1 MLITYQPNDD
11 IPVHIVCSV
20 SKSDADKET
29 ALAKKHKN
37 VVPPRQRRRL
47 LLESGLTIPKRSS
60 VVDAS
65 RRHASSTSSRDKEV
79 TATAAG
85 LTGEEG
91 MDDIFLPSRA
101 PASATSAALGS
112 SADPATA
119 QGDDGDDETKFKSA
133 RQVFGFQSAKKK
145 GGVLQTILQQQQEQ
159 EAAAA
164 AAAAEKA
171 SKAGRRAGSKK
182 VDKAETDKYANRA
195 RVARAI
201 SRTNQVD
208 SDHEANA
215 SSSEE
220 EDDEEEEEEDDQH
233 SRKRPRTEDED
244 MEDDDHDKALD
255 DLNEPQKSFF
265 EIDEMGA
272 ERYFQDVHQKSRT
285 SNNTLSKLPVLEHAD
300 FMAALRRTTVKHA
313 RETEMLQLLYEE
325 QFPQWYFELISGGFN
340 LLFYGYGS
348 KRQLLNRFAL
358 TFLTDAPVIIVNGF
372 FPTVTVKEILNK
384 ITAGAL
390 EYTGPTGSLQE
401 QTAFIHTYF
410 RQPDRRVKKVYLILH
425 NIDGPNLRSEKSQ
438 AALSYLASCPHVH
451 LLATLDHINAAL
463 LWDAVKVARFNWIWH
478 ELTTYENYLTET
490 SFENSIMVRR
500 GELGARGVQFVLA
513 SLTSNGKGLFRIMAE
528 HQIAMDRELQQL
540 QPGQGGNGGGGAVSR
555 NLADLGMS
563 HHALFQKCLENFLVS
578 NAVTFRSQLTEF
590 RDHQI
595 VQSRK
600 GPDGAEMLH
609 IPLESDVLEG
619 ILESLP

>member
-11 IPVHIVCSV
+11 IPIHIVCTV
-20 SKSDADKET
+20 SKKDADKEA
-29 ALAKKHKN
+29 ALAKKFKN
-37 VVPPRQRRRL
+37 VAPRQRKR
-47 LLESGLTIPKRSS
+47 LLESGLTIPTRSS
-60 VVDAS
+60 AVDAS
-65 RRHASSTSSRDKEV
+65 RRHAGSTSSRNKD
-79 TATAAG
+79 AAVAAVG
-85 LTGEEG
+85 GAGEEA
-91 MDDIFLPSRA
+91 MDNIFLPSRN
-101 PASATSAALGS
+101 PTSAALTTLGHSATNSKDPTAMESEDGS
-112 SADPATA
+112 
-119 QGDDGDDETKFKSA
+119 EEKKFKSA
-133 RQVFGFQSAKKK
+133 RDVFGFQSNKKK

-159 EAAAA
+159 EAEKAAA
-164 AAAAEKA
+164 AAAAA
-171 SKAGRRAGSKK
+171 AGRRKGSKK
-182 VDKAETDKYANRA
+182 ADKAETDKYANKA
-195 RVARAI
+195 RIARAI
-201 SRTNQVD
+201 SRTNRVD
-208 SDHEANA
+208 SDDEADA
-215 SSSEE
+215 S
-220 EDDEEEEEEDDQH
+220 EEEEDHDDDDDDDDDQH
-233 SRKRPRTEDED
+233 DHKRARMEENDA
-244 MEDDDHDKALD
+244 EDDVHDRALD
-255 DLNEPQKSFF
+255 DLNGPQKSFF
-265 EIDEMGA
+265 ETDEMGA

-300 FMAALRRTTVKHA
+300 FMAALRKTTVKHA
-313 RETEMLQLLYEE
+313 RETEMLRLLYEE
-325 QFPQWYFELISGGFN
+325 QFPQWYFELVSGGFN

-348 KRQLLNRFAL
+348 KRQLINRFAM

-372 FPTVTVKEILNK
+372 FPTVTVKEILTR

-390 EYTGPTGSLQE
+390 RYTGPTGSLQE

-410 RQPDRRVKKVYLILH
+410 QQPDRPVKKVYLVLH

-463 LWDAVKVARFNWIWH
+463 LWDAVKAARFDWIWH

-540 QPGQGGNGGGGAVSR
+540 PPGQGGGASGPNR

-563 HHALFQKCLENFLVS
+563 YHALFQKCLENFLVS

-619 ILESLP
+619 ILENLT